1 MISQLFHHLALF
13 ALLFNIKLARKSADM
28 TVVHGP
34 LENHENR
41 QNQEPN
47 DPILRIRRNI
57 KSEGNGMVIRDSR
70 ESRDGSINTPAP
82 GKPRECAQRS
92 GKFYLCHGS
101 GGEFEPEVSI

>member
-1 MISQLFHHLALF
+1 
-13 ALLFNIKLARKSADM
+13 M

-34 LENHENR
+34 HENHENR
-41 QNQEPN
+41 QNHEPN

-92 GKFYLCHGS
+92 GEFYLSMGVVANLNRKCQ
-101 GGEFEPEVSI
+101 FEPFCDFFVRFGSDNVVR